1 MLFLIC
7 LAVLAFASTNI
18 DGLLVL
24 LGFLA
29 DPSYRPWQV
38 MAGQYLGMG
47 ILVAVSL
54 LLSQVSRLIPQAYV
68 GLFGLVP
75 VAIGIVKLWGARR
88 RDAGCAL
95 EATPRETAV
104 HFGKILTISAV
115 TVSKGGDNVGMYVPL
130 FAGLAG
136 SEVAGIVAVF
146 AAMTA
151 GGAVLR
157 TTSCVTGPSVTRS
170 DTGTRAASLGIDRA
184 RCRGACQSGRIRAAA
199 RLTRT

>member
-1 MLFLIC
+1 
-7 LAVLAFASTNI
+7 
-18 DGLLVL
+18 
-24 LGFLA
+24 
-29 DPSYRPWQV
+29 

-54 LLSQVSRLIPQAYV
+54 LLSQTSRLIPQAYV

-95 EATPRETAV
+95 EATPRETAL

-115 TVSKGGDNVGMYVPL
+115 TVSNGGDNVGTYVPL

-151 GGAVLR
+151 AWCGVAHYLVRHRTFGNPIRYWGRALLPWVLIALGAVVL
-157 TTSCVTGPSVTRS
+157 VKAGAF
-170 DTGTRAASLGIDRA
+170 GLLLG
-184 RCRGACQSGRIRAAA
+184 
-199 RLTRT
+199 